1 LELPVRQPGKAAG
14 QWLDKCLLRVAE
26 DDDVGVI
33 GVDDD
38 GDVRTAPLGVV
49 SGAVVGVV
57 TVSSAR

>member
-1 LELPVRQPGKAAG
+1 
-14 QWLDKCLLRVAE
+14 LRVAE